1 MKLTSQNSLPYSFV
15 PLKPFQPPTIFFC
28 SQHTEKTPKKKK
40 EMSRMAR
47 LYMYGKDVLSGI
59 KKVLLRGHFNN

>member
-28 SQHTEKTPKKKK
+28 SQHTEKTPKK
-40 EMSRMAR
+40 EERNEED
-47 LYMYGKDVLSGI
+47 GKIVY
-59 KKVLLRGHFNN
+59 VW